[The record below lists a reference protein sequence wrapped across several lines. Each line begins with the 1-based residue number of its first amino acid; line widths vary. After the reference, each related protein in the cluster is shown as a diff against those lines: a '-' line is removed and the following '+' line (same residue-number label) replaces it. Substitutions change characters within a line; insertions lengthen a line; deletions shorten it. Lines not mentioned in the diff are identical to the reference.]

1 MVGFLICYEDMNMAY
16 AFHKLVVT
24 MKDGRTFFGVAE
36 TALPIKNNLITFR
49 ESYGSAREIRVHVD
63 EVASITSELTRKLGN
78 PKPVC
83 IFYEVQTSGLKL
95 KVLKFLYKVLR

>member
-1 MVGFLICYEDMNMAY
+1 MVY

-36 TALPIKNNLITFR
+36 VALPIKDSLITFR
-49 ESYGSAREIRVHVD
+49 ESYGSAREIRVHID

-78 PKPVC
+78 PRPVC
-83 IFYEVQTSGLKL
+83 IFYETQISGLKL
-95 KVLKFLYKVLR
+95 KILKFLYKILR

>member
-1 MVGFLICYEDMNMAY
+1 MAY

-24 MKDGRTFFGVAE
+24 MKDGRTFFGTADV
-36 TALPIKNNLITFR
+36 ALPINNNLITFR
-49 ESYGSAREIRVHVD
+49 ESYGSAREIRVHID

-83 IFYEVQTSGLKL
+83 IFYETNITGFKL
-95 KVLKFLYKVLR
+95 KVLKFLYKLFR

>member
-1 MVGFLICYEDMNMAY
+1 MAY
-16 AFHKLVVT
+16 SYHKLVVT

-36 TALPIKNNLITFR
+36 VALPIKNNLVTFR

-83 IFYEVQTSGLKL
+83 IFYEAQTSGLKL
-95 KVLKFLYKVLR
+95 KILKFLYKVLR